1 MLNLN
6 NKDELTTKVRDI
18 IYDYIYESFGES
30 EANNPSWYIPTL
42 AEYIVNN
49 FLDKDYN
56 PKHTYY
62 NSDNEEVSY

>member
-42 AEYIVNN
+42 AEEIADKL
-49 FLDKDYN
+49 LDKNY
-56 PKHTYY
+56 KTVHTYH
-62 NSDNEEVSY
+62 NDEDEEE

>member
-42 AEYIVNN
+42 ATVIVDKL
-49 FLDKDYN
+49 LDKNYK
-56 PKHTYY
+56 PVHTYH
-62 NSDNEEVSY
+62 NDEDEEE

>member
-42 AEYIVNN
+42 ATVIVDKL
-49 FLDKDYN
+49 LDKNYK
-56 PKHTYY
+56 PEHIYY
-62 NSDNEEVSY
+62 NEDEEE

>member
-42 AEYIVNN
+42 AEEIADKL
-49 FLDKDYN
+49 LDKNYK
-56 PKHTYY
+56 PVHTYH
-62 NSDNEEVSY
+62 NDEDEEE

>member
-1 MLNLN
+1 MSNLN

-42 AEYIVNN
+42 AEEIADKL
-49 FLDKDYN
+49 LDKNYK
-56 PKHTYY
+56 PVHTYH
-62 NSDNEEVSY
+62 NDEDEEE